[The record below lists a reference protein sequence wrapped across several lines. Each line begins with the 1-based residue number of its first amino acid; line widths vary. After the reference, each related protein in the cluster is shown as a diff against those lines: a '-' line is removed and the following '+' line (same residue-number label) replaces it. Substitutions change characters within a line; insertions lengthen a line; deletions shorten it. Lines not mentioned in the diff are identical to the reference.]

1 MAQYQKAIDS
11 YQIAA
16 SLDQKNPITYE
27 ALGFSYYDL
36 KQYKKAL
43 SAFQKV
49 LKIKPK
55 DYMTY
60 QTIAHIYN
68 IRPIPK

>member
-11 YQIAA
+11 YQIAV

-43 SAFQKV
+43 FRFSKS
-49 LKIKPK
+49 
-55 DYMTY
+55 T
-60 QTIAHIYN
+60 
-68 IRPIPK
+68 